1 MNRTY
6 TKELREHIGKE
17 VRLKGWVHRVRDL
30 GAISFLVLRDFTGL
44 AQVVSD
50 KIDVKLETVVDIVG
64 KVVEN
69 EKSPEGVELQMYSL
83 TILSEPQ
90 ADLPISVNS
99 NHEIYGMDVL
109 LNKRILSLRNPKL
122 RSVFEIQSGIL
133 EAFATVLREKSFF
146 EIKSSKLINSG
157 TEGGTGLFEVNY
169 FNTKVFLSQSPQF
182 YKQAAVSMGLE
193 KVFEIGAA
201 YRAEKHETN
210 RHLNEYISLDLEL
223 GFIDDI
229 RVLFDLERDILAA
242 VFQTLKQKYQKQL
255 DIWSVELPDP
265 DSVSSIPEL
274 SYEEAK
280 DIAKSTS
287 GTQVMEIDG
296 NAEKILSE
304 WAKEKFGISAVFIYG
319 YPRRKRPFYTMP
331 DGNKTKSFDCIFNGV
346 EITSGGLRIHDYQM
360 LCDNAKRFGMDLAP
374 LEDYLSIFQF
384 ACPPHGGFAIGLERL
399 TQKILGI
406 DNVKLASLFPRDRNR
421 VSP

>member
-83 TILSEPQ
+83 TVLSEPQ
-90 ADLPISVNS
+90 AELPISVNS

-133 EAFATVLREKSFF
+133 EAFATVLREKSFS

-223 GFIDDI
+223 G
-229 RVLFDLERDILAA
+229 
-242 VFQTLKQKYQKQL
+242 T
-255 DIWSVELPDP
+255 
-265 DSVSSIPEL
+265 
-274 SYEEAK
+274 
-280 DIAKSTS
+280 
-287 GTQVMEIDG
+287 
-296 NAEKILSE
+296 
-304 WAKEKFGISAVFIYG
+304 
-319 YPRRKRPFYTMP
+319 
-331 DGNKTKSFDCIFNGV
+331 
-346 EITSGGLRIHDYQM
+346 
-360 LCDNAKRFGMDLAP
+360 
-374 LEDYLSIFQF
+374 
-384 ACPPHGGFAIGLERL
+384 
-399 TQKILGI
+399 
-406 DNVKLASLFPRDRNR
+406 
-421 VSP
+421 